1 MVSGVNTLEKCL
13 QATLAAS
20 LNVSPLIPLSFPI
33 LLPNTSSSP
42 PTYLVNHFFASAR
55 LKIEIK
61 NRFGRLVIPQEW
73 FCVPFERIEEAIER
87 IKDKS
92 IQSYKYD
99 VKEARLMKVKEAL

>member
-1 MVSGVNTLEKCL
+1 MIKQQAFETDYGDLTEDAKVFASSLINLEFSDN
-13 QATLAAS
+13 Q
-20 LNVSPLIPLSFPI
+20 IYGI
-33 LLPNTSSSP
+33 
-42 PTYLVNHFFASAR
+42 FFASAR

-61 NRFGRLVIPQEW
+61 DRFGRPVIPQEW

-99 VKEARLMKVKEAL
+99 VKEARLIKVEETH